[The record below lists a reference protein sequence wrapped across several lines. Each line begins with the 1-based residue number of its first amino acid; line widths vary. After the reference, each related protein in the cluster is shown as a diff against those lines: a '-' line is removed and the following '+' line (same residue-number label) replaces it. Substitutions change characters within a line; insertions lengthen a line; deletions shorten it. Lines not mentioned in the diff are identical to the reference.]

1 MVYFMLLLIGLSVQN
16 DKTGYDHLSQ
26 VNYERNIANGLR
38 YRLGVDIDQHQL
50 YIYDMSD
57 GVLYLKKNGVLSPI
71 DTLNRRYLDD
81 TMTYFDSNSR
91 KLLFLDAGLGRVF
104 NYDVDTKELSRID
117 RSYRLRSF
125 YGAAGYLDGLNRLL
139 FFGGTGE
146 FFAKNRLLVFNKN
159 QNREW
164 DEHIVDNR
172 PKSNEQ
178 NRALYWN
185 LLDNRFY
192 LFRTFQNTLN
202 VYTANRVHGGEP
214 IESWVLYKEYSTQ
227 NFKVSGAHNS
237 NVISN
242 KQAIGNKLNIM
253 GNYFYDLE
261 THTLT
266 MWNSNEQIY
275 GVMQGSNP
283 DTLAVISAPSST
295 SFKDLINFDIEKH
308 SVDDFFTNQTFLV
321 IKPDKN
327 IKPIYV
333 LSILFLLLFSV
344 GAYLYWTR
352 KQPDSADATENIITT
367 DPLFVINGNHAFITK
382 QGKRIYFYDP
392 LEIKLITIINEMS
405 EEQLDTIDLD
415 ELDEKLFNGIGHK
428 TQITTKRNQLIK
440 GINKA
445 LAADFI
451 IKKKAKSDR
460 RRKLIK
466 VQFQLLNNA

>member
-1 MVYFMLLLIGLSVQN
+1 MVYFVLLLIGLSVQN
-16 DKTGYDHLSQ
+16 DTTGYDHLSQ
-26 VNYERNIANGLR
+26 VNYERNMANGLR

-50 YIYDMSD
+50 YIYDMYD
-57 GVLYLKKNGVLSPI
+57 GVLYLKKNGESSPI
-71 DTLNRRYLDD
+71 DTLDRRYLDD

-139 FFGGTGE
+139 FFGGAGE
-146 FFAKNRLLVFNKN
+146 FFVKNRLLVFNKN

-164 DEHIVDNR
+164 DEQIIGNR
-172 PKSNEQ
+172 PTPNEQ
-178 NRALYWN
+178 DRTLYWN

-192 LFRTFQNTLN
+192 LFRTFQNALK
-202 VYTANRVHGGEP
+202 VYTADRPKGNELLENWTVVHT
-214 IESWVLYKEYSTQ
+214 YSTHTFNPQ
-227 NFKVSGAHNS
+227 GAYKN

-261 THTLT
+261 THTLS

-352 KQPDSADATENIITT
+352 KQHDSADATENIITT

-428 TQITTKRNQLIK
+428 THITTKRNQLIK
-440 GINKA
+440 GMNKA

>member
-1 MVYFMLLLIGLSVQN
+1 M
-16 DKTGYDHLSQ
+16 
-26 VNYERNIANGLR
+26 
-38 YRLGVDIDQHQL
+38 
-50 YIYDMSD
+50 
-57 GVLYLKKNGVLSPI
+57 
-71 DTLNRRYLDD
+71 
-81 TMTYFDSNSR
+81 
-91 KLLFLDAGLGRVF
+91 
-104 NYDVDTKELSRID
+104 
-117 RSYRLRSF
+117 
-125 YGAAGYLDGLNRLL
+125 
-139 FFGGTGE
+139 
-146 FFAKNRLLVFNKN
+146 FNKN

-352 KQPDSADATENIITT
+352 KQHDSADATENIITT

>member
-185 LLDNRFY
+185 LLDNLFY
-192 LFRTFQNTLN
+192 LFRTFQNTFY

-352 KQPDSADATENIITT
+352 KQHDSADATENIITT

>member
-1 MVYFMLLLIGLSVQN
+1 MVYFVLLLMGLSVQN
-16 DKTGYDHLSQ
+16 DTTGYDHLSQ
-26 VNYERNIANGLR
+26 VNYERNMANGLR

-57 GVLYLKKNGVLSPI
+57 GVLYLKKNGESSPI
-71 DTLNRRYLDD
+71 DTLDRRYLDD

-91 KLLFLDAGLGRVF
+91 KLLFFDAGLGRVF

-125 YGAAGYLDGLNRLL
+125 YGSTGFLDGFNRMF
-139 FFGGTGE
+139 FFGGGGE
-146 FFAKNRLLVFNKN
+146 FFIKNSLLVFNKN

-164 DEHIVDNR
+164 DEHIVGNR
-172 PKSNEQ
+172 PKPNEQ
-178 NRALYWN
+178 NRALYWKLQN
-185 LLDNRFY
+185 NRFY

-202 VYTANRVHGGEP
+202 VYTANRVHGAEP
-214 IESWVLYKEYSTQ
+214 IESWVLFQEYSTH

-261 THTLT
+261 THTLS

-352 KQPDSADATENIITT
+352 KQHDSADATENIITT

-428 TQITTKRNQLIK
+428 THITTKRNQLIK
-440 GINKA
+440 GMNKA

>member
-1 MVYFMLLLIGLSVQN
+1 MVYFVFLMIGLSVQN
-16 DKTGYDHLSQ
+16 DTTGYDHLSQ
-26 VNYERNIANGLR
+26 VNYERNMANGLR

-125 YGAAGYLDGLNRLL
+125 YGAAGYYDGLNRLL

-214 IESWVLYKEYSTQ
+214 IESWVLFQEYSTH

-253 GNYFYDLE
+253 GIYFYDLE
-261 THTLT
+261 TRTLS
-266 MWNSNEQIY
+266 MWKTNEQIY
-275 GVMQGSNP
+275 GVLQGSNP
-283 DTLAVISAPSST
+283 DSLTVISAPSSI
-295 SFKDLINFDIEKH
+295 SFKDLINFDIENQ

-321 IKPDKN
+321 IKPN
-327 IKPIYV
+327 RNFKP
-333 LSILFLLLFSV
+333 LFVLFSV
-344 GAYLYWTR
+344 GAYLYWIR
-352 KQPDSADATENIITT
+352 KKPDSTDATENINSS
-367 DPLFVINGNHAFITK
+367 DPLFVINGNHAFIIK
-382 QGKRIYFYDP
+382 QGKRIYFYDQ
-392 LEIKLITIINEMS
+392 LEIKLITIFNEML
-405 EEQLDTIDLD
+405 EERVDTIDLD

-428 TQITTKRNQLIK
+428 THITTKRNQLIK
-440 GINKA
+440 GLNKA
-445 LAADFI
+445 LDI
-451 IKKKAKSDR
+451 ELIVKKKAKSDR
-460 RRKLIK
+460 RRKLVL
-466 VQFQLLNNA
+466 VQFTLLYNT